1 MRPDAWMLMKPN
13 KKKYKMKKHLII
25 FLLFSFLAAATTV
38 AQQKPF
44 VFGFQA
50 GPNIGWMKPD
60 AAGYSSDGVKIGFSW
75 GFIADFYLMENYG
88 ITSGFDVIFLNGGI
102 RMPHHKVNAPDTISG
117 ILNRKYR
124 LKYIQI
130 PLTLRMRTKEL
141 GPFRIYGKI
150 GLGSSFLIGAK
161 ADDEFIPPTG
171 EPLKEEVD
179 IYDDIT
185 FMRESL
191 ILGAG
196 VEFLLGGSTSI
207 IAGLVFNNGFM
218 DILKGQNNTDP
229 TINNKA
235 FANFLAFNVGIVF

>member
-1 MRPDAWMLMKPN
+1 
-13 KKKYKMKKHLII
+13 MKKHLII
-25 FLLFSFLAAATTV
+25 FLLLSFLASAGAT

-102 RMPHHKVNAPDTISG
+102 RMPGRVIDGADTISG
-117 ILNRKYR
+117 TLNRKYK

-141 GPFRIYGKI
+141 GPFRIYGQI
-150 GLGSSFLIGAK
+150 GLGSSFLIGAR

-171 EPLKEEVD
+171 EPVKEEVD
-179 IYDDIT
+179 IYDDIA

-196 VEFLLGGSTSI
+196 VELLLGGSTSL

-218 DILKGQNNTDP
+218 DILKGQNSIDP
-229 TINNKA
+229 TVNNKA
-235 FANFLAFNVGIVF
+235 FANYLAFNVGIVF